1 MFVVYILATFV
12 MFVFGMFI
20 GFYFGI
26 HVDDE
31 DKRRKDYMENDL
43 DDSMISM
50 TAAIIERL
58 KKEKDDE

>member
-1 MFVVYILATFV
+1 MFVVYILAAFV

-31 DKRRKDYMENDL
+31 DKSCKDYMENDI
-43 DDSMISM
+43 DDSMLSM

-58 KKEKDDE
+58 KRR